1 MGDQMRKTSKERF
14 REIIA
19 EEFSYFIGKA
29 CGMRPC
35 GDNATPAEYY
45 AQLPPEMKVHADV
58 CVDRIAARLTGQSP
72 QTLEKVS

>member
-1 MGDQMRKTSKERF
+1 MKQTSKERF

-35 GDNATPAEYY
+35 GDNATPAQYY
-45 AQLPPEMKVHADV
+45 AAMPPEMKEHVDA
-58 CVDRIAARLTGQSP
+58 CVSRIAARLTGQSP
-72 QTLEKVS
+72 VTLESLT